1 MRFRKFNSISDQ
13 IVQSITSFLIVF
25 LAHIKLSSD
34 DFIFI
39 GILTTIQFNLS
50 GVLRSLIIERAYVL
64 IGESFKVENALRRMF
79 RPMLYFYVIFLFI
92 GVYLYLH
99 ETFFAANI
107 CFGTL
112 GLCACIMFEMRRGLH
127 YILNQNNFYYLEYI
141 PIALFPPIL
150 VTFLNDMA
158 LIQYTAILYGP
169 YLFIEI
175 MHSLKTKG
183 MSPHSEVIVFRKF
196 IRNGSSLGLAT
207 IINLLSNLLFIKITI
222 LAGGLLYTD
231 IRLAQNFCSPL
242 GFLQKVLNLKVFEK
256 KILKKEDSIK
266 TKAPKY
272 PKIVRAFIAVL
283 ASYALLKLFYFSNPN
298 LNVRNLYPV
307 YLIIFTEVL
316 AVMLTKYSSL
326 IRLEYPK
333 IALLN
338 SISILMLSLAVLTT
352 QLLTNTVFI
361 VHFLCLKVFIYLLL
375 NNDFTFGKL
384 HHSFVKKP

>member
-141 PIALFPPIL
+141 PIAIFPPIL
-150 VTFLNDMA
+150 VTFLKDMA
-158 LIQYTAILYGP
+158 LIQYMAILYGP

-175 MHSLKTKG
+175 MHSFKTKG

-222 LAGGLLYTD
+222 LAVGLLYTD

-256 KILKKEDSIK
+256 KILKKEESIK
-266 TKAPKY
+266 TKVPKY

-375 NNDFTFGKL
+375 NNDVTFGKL